1 MKKLVF
7 SSVLLFTMLFFNS
20 CGVFTSYPNSTG
32 STRVVSPV
40 SNPFY
45 QLADVQLVGCYG
57 NSASATVEFIFTVTS
72 RSNVISRGT
81 FGAYPSKFAAR
92 GQAYSPYKSAGT
104 SVELVRYAPA
114 DVVITLHGVP
124 DYLTQFDRVELT
136 WYFTSSHHSG
146 SAKQDLIFNY
156 VPINWN

>member
-1 MKKLVF
+1 M
-7 SSVLLFTMLFFNS
+7 
-20 CGVFTSYPNSTG
+20 GTG
-32 STRVVSPV
+32 STHGVSPIN
-40 SNPFY
+40 NPFY

-72 RSNVISRGT
+72 HSNLISRGT

-92 GQAYSPYKSAGT
+92 GQAYSPYTGT

-114 DVVITLHGVP
+114 DVVLTLRDVP

-136 WYFTSSHHSG
+136 WHFTASHHSG
-146 SAKQDLIFNY
+146 GDKQNLIFNY